1 MSSTDSPDSPELN
14 PAPEAVEAV
23 ADTPPARKTRAAPR
37 RTPRKTAAASTE
49 EGAAPESGEAVA
61 PPIVEGVA
69 ALPVE
74 PEAHST
80 VSADAGVAEAAEASP
95 QAEPLPLLEPKRTA
109 RPPRSPKSPRHQT
122 EPQAPQ
128 LEATTPAA
136 AAPAPL
142 VGVQIQDVISGTYDQ
157 AAETAEIVRRV
168 LAPAEDAPK
177 LHKVLAQSGVGS
189 RREMEDLILAGRVSV
204 NGEPAHLGQ
213 RILPTDQIRVNGKI
227 IKRRLRPAQARVLAY
242 HKPTGEVV
250 SFKDPEGRPTVFQ
263 HLPKLQGA
271 KWTAVGRLDINTE
284 GLLLFT
290 TSGDLANRLMHPSYG
305 AEREYAVRV
314 LGELDAAARD
324 ELLEGVQLGDGPAR
338 FLSLEEAGGEGAN
351 RWWRVVIS
359 EGRNREVRRMFEAV
373 GLTVSRLIRV
383 RYASVV
389 LPAGLRRGDFVELD
403 KSQVQALQGRSG
415 EAPSGAGDRP
425 ARRPNGQNQGGRR
438 NDSRGS
444 GRGGRGKGQGGD
456 QQQPGPDSYARTTVE
471 ALFGKSPVVRSGGG
485 SWGGAGNFST
495 GNKPGGQSRR
505 KSGGKQGSSQPDPM
519 KTSFGYIHKDAG
531 PHRAGGGGGPS
542 GGRRRSGGGGSG
554 GGGGGNRGGR

>member
-1 MSSTDSPDSPELN
+1 MSNSDPTETPEI
-14 PAPEAVEAV
+14 PAATEAVQALADGPAAVEAPV
-23 ADTPPARKTRAAPR
+23 RKPRASTRRA
-37 RTPRKTAAASTE
+37 PRKTAAMPTE
-49 EGAAPESGEAVA
+49 LTDSAEQSAPA
-61 PPIVEGVA
+61 
-69 ALPVE
+69 VE
-74 PEAHST
+74 PAPDPLTAEPPTHVPVDALQSAEMQPAPA
-80 VSADAGVAEAAEASP
+80 ADA
-95 QAEPLPLLEPKRTA
+95 QATLRV
-109 RPPRSPKSPRHQT
+109 RPPRAPKPPRRAAEPPAEQDDSAVEPDAATSPMPT
-122 EPQAPQ
+122 A
-128 LEATTPAA
+128 
-136 AAPAPL
+136 
-142 VGVQIQDVISGTYDQ
+142 GVQIQDVISGTYDQ
-157 AAETAEIVRRV
+157 AADTAPVVRRV

-324 ELLEGVQLGDGPAR
+324 ELLSGVQLGDGPAK
-338 FLSLEEAGGEGAN
+338 FLSLDEAGGEGAN

-403 KSQVQALQGRSG
+403 KSAVQALQGKSPD
-415 EAPSGAGDRP
+415 AATQGDRP
-425 ARRPNGQNQGGRR
+425 PRRHNGSQQAGERR
-438 NDSRGS
+438 NDSRG
-444 GRGGRGKGQGGD
+444 GRGGRGGRSKGQGGG

-471 ALFGKSPVVRSGGG
+471 ALFGKSPVVRSN
-485 SWGGAGNFST
+485 SWGGVEGNFSSAA
-495 GNKPGGQSRR
+495 KPGSQKRR
-505 KSGGKQGSSQPDPM
+505 KAGGKPQNSQPDPM

-531 PHRAGGGGGPS
+531 QKRSGGGLGGGPS
-542 GGRRRSGGGGSG
+542 GGRRRT
-554 GGGGGNRGGR
+554 GGGNRSGR

>member
-1 MSSTDSPDSPELN
+1 MSTSDPTETPEIPAATESLQALVDGST
-14 PAPEAVEAV
+14 AVEAPV
-23 ADTPPARKTRAAPR
+23 RKPRATTRRA
-37 RTPRKTAAASTE
+37 PRKTAA
-49 EGAAPESGEAVA
+49 V
-61 PPIVEGVA
+61 
-69 ALPVE
+69 
-74 PEAHST
+74 
-80 VSADAGVAEAAEASP
+80 
-95 QAEPLPLLEPKRTA
+95 QAEPSGNAEQSASVMQTPLSETALTAEPSSSVAVDAPQHTELQPEPAAAAQATPRA
-109 RPPRSPKSPRHQT
+109 RPPRAN
-122 EPQAPQ
+122 EPQRR
-128 LEATTPAA
+128 AA
-136 AAPAPL
+136 ALPAEQGGSVVEALAVTPQMPTA
-142 VGVQIQDVISGTYDQ
+142 GVQIQDVISGTYDQ
-157 AAETAEIVRRV
+157 AAETAPIVRRV

-324 ELLEGVQLGDGPAR
+324 ELLSGVQLGDGPAK
-338 FLSLEEAGGEGAN
+338 FLSLDEAGGEGAN

-389 LPAGLRRGDFVELD
+389 MPAGLRRGDFVELD
-403 KSQVQALQGRSG
+403 KSAVQALQGKSSDTAAQG
-415 EAPSGAGDRP
+415 ERPPRRQNGPQQAGE
-425 ARRPNGQNQGGRR
+425 RR
-438 NDSRGS
+438 NDNRG
-444 GRGGRGKGQGGD
+444 GRGGRSGRNKGQGGG

-471 ALFGKSPVVRSGGG
+471 ALFGKSPVVRSN
-485 SWGGAGNFST
+485 SWGGAEGNFSSGT
-495 GNKPGGQSRR
+495 KSSSQTRR
-505 KSGGKQGSSQPDPM
+505 KAGGKPQSSQPDPM
-519 KTSFGYIHKDAG
+519 KTSFGYIHKDVG
-531 PHRAGGGGGPS
+531 HKRSGGGMGGGPT
-542 GGRRRSGGGGSG
+542 GGRRRT
-554 GGGGGNRGGR
+554 GGGNRSGR

>member
-1 MSSTDSPDSPELN
+1 MSTSDPSDTAETPASPEHADAL
-14 PAPEAVEAV
+14 ADSSAVV
-23 ADTPPARKTRAAPR
+23 ATPRKPRAAAKR
-37 RTPRKTAAASTE
+37 APRKTAAA
-49 EGAAPESGEAVA
+49 
-61 PPIVEGVA
+61 
-69 ALPVE
+69 
-74 PEAHST
+74 
-80 VSADAGVAEAAEASP
+80 
-95 QAEPLPLLEPKRTA
+95 QAEPV
-109 RPPRSPKSPRHQT
+109 SV
-122 EPQAPQ
+122 EPQASLPASVA
-128 LEATTPAA
+128 EPAESEPFVAESAASVPAADSARPRASRARKPRRSEPAARSPHPENDGNTPAQPPVA
-136 AAPAPL
+136 QLAPVA
-142 VGVQIQDVISGTYDQ
+142 GVQIQDVISGTYDQ
-157 AAETAEIVRRV
+157 AAETAPIVRRV

-263 HLPKLQGA
+263 HLPKLQGS

-314 LGELDAAARD
+314 LGELDAAARA
-324 ELLEGVQLGDGPAR
+324 ELLSGVQLGDGPAK
-338 FLSLEEAGGEGAN
+338 FLSLDEAGGEGAN

-359 EGRNREVRRMFEAV
+359 EGRNREVRRMFESV

-403 KSQVQALQGRSG
+403 KPVVQALQGKSRDAAAQG
-415 EAPSGAGDRP
+415 ERP
-425 ARRPNGQNQGGRR
+425 PRRQNGQKQTGERR
-438 NDSRGS
+438 NDNRSG
-444 GRGGRGKGQGGD
+444 GRGGRSKGQGGG

-471 ALFGKSPVVRSGGG
+471 ALFGKSPVVRSN
-485 SWGGAGNFST
+485 SWGGAEGNYSP
-495 GNKPGGQSRR
+495 GAKPGSQARR
-505 KSGGKQGSSQPDPM
+505 KSGGKPQNSQPDPM

-531 PHRAGGGGGPS
+531 PKRGGGGMGGGPP
-542 GGRRRSGGGGSG
+542 GGRRRSGS

>member
-1 MSSTDSPDSPELN
+1 MSNSDPTETPEI
-14 PAPEAVEAV
+14 PAATEAVQALADGPAAVEAPV
-23 ADTPPARKTRAAPR
+23 RKPRASTRRA
-37 RTPRKTAAASTE
+37 PRKTAAMPTE
-49 EGAAPESGEAVA
+49 LTDSAEQSAPA
-61 PPIVEGVA
+61 
-69 ALPVE
+69 VE
-74 PEAHST
+74 PAPDPLTAEPPTHVPVDALQSAEMQPAPA
-80 VSADAGVAEAAEASP
+80 ADA
-95 QAEPLPLLEPKRTA
+95 QATLRV
-109 RPPRSPKSPRHQT
+109 RPPRAPKPPRRAAEPPAEQDDSAVEPDAATSPMPT
-122 EPQAPQ
+122 A
-128 LEATTPAA
+128 
-136 AAPAPL
+136 
-142 VGVQIQDVISGTYDQ
+142 GVQIQDVISGTYDQ
-157 AAETAEIVRRV
+157 AADTAPVVRRV

-324 ELLEGVQLGDGPAR
+324 ELLQGVQLGDGPAR

-351 RWWRVVIS
+351 RWWRVVIA

-403 KSQVQALQGRSG
+403 KAVVQALQGRSG
-415 EAPSGAGDRP
+415 QAPAAAGDQP
-425 ARRPNGQNQGGRR
+425 PRRQKGQGQGGRR
-438 NDSRGS
+438 QDSRGG
-444 GRGGRGKGQGGD
+444 GRGGRGKGQGGG

-485 SWGGAGNFST
+485 SWGGEGHFST

-531 PHRAGGGGGPS
+531 PHRSGGGGGPS
-542 GGRRRSGGGGSG
+542 GGRRRG

>member
-1 MSSTDSPDSPELN
+1 MSTSDPSDTPEISSP
-14 PAPEAVEAV
+14 PEAVDAS
-23 ADTPPARKTRAAPR
+23 ADNPPVRKPRAAPR
-37 RTPRKTAAASTE
+37 RAPRKTAAAKSETSEKGAAE
-49 EGAAPESGEAVA
+49 ESAVPDITAAPE
-61 PPIVEGVA
+61 I
-69 ALPVE
+69 
-74 PEAHST
+74 PEAI
-80 VSADAGVAEAAEASP
+80 ADL
-95 QAEPLPLLEPKRTA
+95 QAEPAPAGEQDVAEPLAEVQVESAQTPVAERA
-109 RPPRSPKSPRHQT
+109 PRPPKTNRREPR
-122 EPQAPQ
+122 QAPQ
-128 LEATTPAA
+128 QQAAEDNVAATASP
-136 AAPAPL
+136 PL
-142 VGVQIQDVISGTYDQ
+142 VGVKIQDVISGTYDQ
-157 AAETAEIVRRV
+157 AAEEAPVVRRV
-168 LAPAEDAPK
+168 LAPADDAPK

-227 IKRRLRPAQARVLAY
+227 IKRRMRPAQARVLAY

-324 ELLEGVQLGDGPAR
+324 ELLQGVQLGDGPAR

-403 KSQVQALQGRSG
+403 KTVVQALQGRNPDAG
-415 EAPSGAGDRP
+415 EAGDRP
-425 ARRPNGQNQGGRR
+425 PRRQNGQGQGNGRR
-438 NDSRGS
+438 NDNRG
-444 GRGGRGKGQGGD
+444 GRGGRSKGQGGG

-471 ALFGKSPVVRSGGG
+471 ALFGKSPVVRSNT
-485 SWGGAGNFST
+485 WGGEGNFST
-495 GNKPGGQSRR
+495 GNKPGSQARR
-505 KSGGKQGSSQPDPM
+505 KSGGKQQNAQPDPM
-519 KTSFGYIHKDAG
+519 KTSFGYIHKDSG
-531 PHRAGGGGGPS
+531 PHR
-542 GGRRRSGGGGSG
+542 G
-554 GGGGGNRGGR
+554 GGGGGAGGG

>member
-1 MSSTDSPDSPELN
+1 MSPSDPTETPETLSTIANTDAAADES
-14 PAPEAVEAV
+14 AVV
-23 ADTPPARKTRAAPR
+23 ATPGRKPRAAPR
-37 RTPRKTAAASTE
+37 RAPRKTAAVQSEQASGADLTVQAQA
-49 EGAAPESGEAVA
+49 EGSAAAS
-61 PPIVEGVA
+61 A
-69 ALPVE
+69 AE
-74 PEAHST
+74 PS
-80 VSADAGVAEAAEASP
+80 AAEAPASVP
-95 QAEPLPLLEPKRTA
+95 ADDVQPDRLPLEHATA
-109 RPPRSPKSPRHQT
+109 AEATANVRPPHAPKPPRRASAPRAQQPEGDASAPVELVQELAPVMPQT
-122 EPQAPQ
+122 PTA
-128 LEATTPAA
+128 
-136 AAPAPL
+136 
-142 VGVQIQDVISGTYDQ
+142 GVQIQDVISGTYDQ
-157 AAETAEIVRRV
+157 TAETAPIVRRV

-263 HLPKLQGA
+263 HLPKLQGS

-314 LGELDAAARD
+314 LGELDAAARA
-324 ELLEGVQLGDGPAR
+324 ELLSGVQLGDGPAK
-338 FLSLEEAGGEGAN
+338 FLSLDEAGGEGAN

-359 EGRNREVRRMFEAV
+359 EGRNREVRRMFETV

-403 KSQVQALQGRSG
+403 QSAVRALQGKSPDAAAQG
-415 EAPSGAGDRP
+415 ERP
-425 ARRPNGQNQGGRR
+425 PRRQNGQ
-438 NDSRGS
+438 
-444 GRGGRGKGQGGD
+444 
-456 QQQPGPDSYARTTVE
+456 
-471 ALFGKSPVVRSGGG
+471 
-485 SWGGAGNFST
+485 
-495 GNKPGGQSRR
+495 
-505 KSGGKQGSSQPDPM
+505 
-519 KTSFGYIHKDAG
+519 
-531 PHRAGGGGGPS
+531 
-542 GGRRRSGGGGSG
+542 
-554 GGGGGNRGGR
+554 

>member
-1 MSSTDSPDSPELN
+1 MSPSDAPDSSELGT
-14 PAPEAVEAV
+14 PTEAVDV
-23 ADTPPARKTRAAPR
+23 TADTPPARKPRAPSR
-37 RTPRKTAAASTE
+37 RAPRKTAA
-49 EGAAPESGEAVA
+49 P
-61 PPIVEGVA
+61 
-69 ALPVE
+69 
-74 PEAHST
+74 
-80 VSADAGVAEAAEASP
+80 AEAAADAKIPVASVPGELASAQPEESVPPLPADAPSLEAAP
-95 QAEPLPLLEPKRTA
+95 AAAEPLPTPRKP
-109 RPPRSPKSPRHQT
+109 RPPKARRPADQP
-122 EPQAPQ
+122 APQ
-128 LEATTPAA
+128 QSDDAPQA
-136 AAPAPL
+136 AAPEAKQPL

-157 AAETAEIVRRV
+157 VAETAEIVRRV

-271 KWTAVGRLDINTE
+271 KWTAVGRLDIKTE

-324 ELLEGVQLGDGPAR
+324 ELLQGVQLGDGPAR

-383 RYASVV
+383 RYASVL

-403 KSQVQALQGRSG
+403 KATVQALQGRSG

-425 ARRPNGQNQGGRR
+425 ARPPNGQGQGGQGQGGRR
-438 NDSRGS
+438 QDSRGG
-444 GRGGRGKGQGGD
+444 GRGGRGKGQGGG

-485 SWGGAGNFST
+485 SWGGEGNFST
-495 GNKPGGQSRR
+495 GGKAGGPSRR
-505 KSGGKQGSSQPDPM
+505 KQGGKQGSSQPDPM

-531 PHRAGGGGGPS
+531 PHRAGGGGSGPS
-542 GGRRRSGGGGSG
+542 GGRRRSGGGG
-554 GGGGGNRGGR
+554 GNRGGR

>member
-1 MSSTDSPDSPELN
+1 MNSSDTTEPPVPDTAAAPDASGA
-14 PAPEAVEAV
+14 PAP
-23 ADTPPARKTRAAPR
+23 AAPTR
-37 RTPRKTAAASTE
+37 KPRAPRAPRKTV
-49 EGAAPESGEAVA
+49 AAPESPLHVTPESAAEPGPAAVA
-61 PPIVEGVA
+61 ERATVAVTPPLAEADAA
-69 ALPVE
+69 ALNTE
-74 PEAHST
+74 T
-80 VSADAGVAEAAEASP
+80 
-95 QAEPLPLLEPKRTA
+95 TA
-109 RPPRSPKSPRHQT
+109 Q
-122 EPQAPQ
+122 
-128 LEATTPAA
+128 PAA
-136 AAPAPL
+136 ADPAPQPPRRSRAPKARREP
-142 VGVQIQDVISGTYDQ
+142 VVAATEPGDTQAAPPAAATAPSAGGVQIQDVISGAYD
-157 AAETAEIVRRV
+157 ATAEAAPAMRRV

-314 LGELDAAARD
+314 LGELDSAARD
-324 ELLEGVQLGDGPAR
+324 QLLKGVELGDGPAR

-351 RWWRVVIS
+351 RWWRVVIA

-403 KSQVQALQGRSG
+403 KPVVQALQGRAPTQGHGQGQGG
-415 EAPSGAGDRP
+415 ERPPRRPKPSG
-425 ARRPNGQNQGGRR
+425 QGGNRR
-438 NDSRGS
+438 ND
-444 GRGGRGKGQGGD
+444 GRGGRGKGLSG

-471 ALFGKSPVVRSGGG
+471 ALFGKSPVVRSHG
-485 SWGGAGNFST
+485 WGGEAPFST
-495 GNKPGGQSRR
+495 GGKPGAQSRR
-505 KSGGKQGSSQPDPM
+505 KSGGKPQGGQPDPM
-519 KTSFGYIHKDAG
+519 KTSFGYVHKEAGAQRGGAG
-531 PHRAGGGGGPS
+531 PG
-542 GGRRRSGGGGSG
+542 GGRRRSGGG
-554 GGGGGNRGGR
+554 NRNGR

>member
-1 MSSTDSPDSPELN
+1 MSPSDAPDSSELGT
-14 PAPEAVEAV
+14 PAEAVDVTAE
-23 ADTPPARKTRAAPR
+23 TPPARKPRAPSR
-37 RTPRKTAAASTE
+37 RAPRKTAA
-49 EGAAPESGEAVA
+49 P
-61 PPIVEGVA
+61 
-69 ALPVE
+69 
-74 PEAHST
+74 
-80 VSADAGVAEAAEASP
+80 AEAAAGAEAPVAPVPVASVP
-95 QAEPLPLLEPKRTA
+95 VELASAQSDEPSQPLPADAPLLEAAPAAAEPLPTPRKP
-109 RPPRSPKSPRHQT
+109 RPPKARRAEDQP
-122 EPQAPQ
+122 APQ
-128 LEATTPAA
+128 QSGDAPQA
-136 AAPAPL
+136 AAPEVKQPL

-157 AAETAEIVRRV
+157 VAETAEIVRRV

-324 ELLEGVQLGDGPAR
+324 ELLQGVQLGDGPAR

-383 RYASVV
+383 RYASVL

-403 KSQVQALQGRSG
+403 KATVQALQGRNG

-425 ARRPNGQNQGGRR
+425 ARRPNGQGQGGQGQGGRR
-438 NDSRGS
+438 QDSRGG
-444 GRGGRGKGQGGD
+444 GRGGRGKGQGGG

-485 SWGGAGNFST
+485 SWGGDGNFST
-495 GNKPGGQSRR
+495 GGKAGGPSRR
-505 KSGGKQGSSQPDPM
+505 KQNGKQGNSQPDPM

-531 PHRAGGGGGPS
+531 SHRAGGGGNGPS
-542 GGRRRSGGGGSG
+542 GGRRRSGGGG
-554 GGGGGNRGGR
+554 GNRGGR

>member
-1 MSSTDSPDSPELN
+1 MSPSDPTDSSELDV
-14 PAPEAVEAV
+14 PSEV
-23 ADTPPARKTRAAPR
+23 AQDKAETPPARKTRATSR
-37 RTPRKTAAASTE
+37 RAPRKTAAAVE
-49 EGAAPESGEAVA
+49 EGAAPQIDAMSAPSSAEALAVLPTEPAGEVTEGSGAVESGPQMEQMQ
-61 PPIVEGVA
+61 P
-69 ALPVE
+69 
-74 PEAHST
+74 
-80 VSADAGVAEAAEASP
+80 P
-95 QAEPLPLLEPKRTA
+95 QARESK
-109 RPPRSPKSPRHQT
+109 RPPRAPKGASKQT
-122 EPQAPQ
+122 DPQPPQ
-128 LEATTPAA
+128 PVETQPAA
-136 AAPAPL
+136 GLHPPL
-142 VGVQIQDVISGTYDQ
+142 AGVQIQDVISGAYDQ
-157 AAETAEIVRRV
+157 AAESAEIVRRV

-250 SFKDPEGRPTVFQ
+250 SFKDPQGRPTVFQ
-263 HLPKLQGA
+263 HLPRLQGA

-314 LGELDAAARD
+314 LGELDAATRD
-324 ELLEGVQLGDGPAR
+324 KLLEGVELGDGPAR

-351 RWWRVVIS
+351 RWWRVVIA

-383 RYASVV
+383 RYASVM

-403 KSQVQALQGRSG
+403 KALVQQLQGRNG
-415 EAPSGAGDRP
+415 QAPSDAGDRP
-425 ARRPNGQNQGGRR
+425 ARRANGQDQGRRR
-438 NDSRGS
+438 NDSRS
-444 GRGGRGKGQGGD
+444 SSRGGRGKGQGGG

-485 SWGGAGNFST
+485 SWAGEGNFST
-495 GNKPGGQSRR
+495 GNKPAGQPRR
-505 KSGGKQGSSQPDPM
+505 KSGGAQGGKQGGSQPDPM
-519 KTSFGYIHKDAG
+519 KTSFGYIHQDVG
-531 PHRAGGGGGPS
+531 MHRAGGGG
-542 GGRRRSGGGGSG
+542 RRR
-554 GGGGGNRGGR
+554 GGGNRGGR

>member
-1 MSSTDSPDSPELN
+1 MSPSDPSDSPDTG
-14 PAPEAVEAV
+14 APLEAADATAEAPV
-23 ADTPPARKTRAAPR
+23 ARKPRAPSR
-37 RTPRKTAAASTE
+37 RAPRKTAAQ
-49 EGAAPESGEAVA
+49 AAALAEAEAESA
-61 PPIVEGVA
+61 A
-69 ALPVE
+69 ALPPSAPVDAHQA
-74 PEAHST
+74 EAIVNSQ
-80 VSADAGVAEAAEASP
+80 ADAATSVDAPLSEVVSTQPQRKPRPPKARRAVAEAAP
-95 QAEPLPLLEPKRTA
+95 QDGEE
-109 RPPRSPKSPRHQT
+109 Q
-122 EPQAPQ
+122 
-128 LEATTPAA
+128 
-136 AAPAPL
+136 AAPAAPATKQPM

-157 AAETAEIVRRV
+157 AAESAEIVRRV

-324 ELLEGVQLGDGPAR
+324 ELLQGVQLGDGPAR

-351 RWWRVVIS
+351 RWWRVVIA

-403 KSQVQALQGRSG
+403 KAVVQALQGRSG
-415 EAPSGAGDRP
+415 QAPAAAGDQP
-425 ARRPNGQNQGGRR
+425 QRRQKGQNQGGRR
-438 NDSRGS
+438 QDSRGG
-444 GRGGRGKGQGGD
+444 GRGGRGKGQGGG

-485 SWGGAGNFST
+485 SWGGEGHFST

-505 KSGGKQGSSQPDPM
+505 KSGSKQGSSQPDPM

-531 PHRAGGGGGPS
+531 PHRSGGGGGPS
-542 GGRRRSGGGGSG
+542 GGRRRG

>member
-1 MSSTDSPDSPELN
+1 MSPSDPSDSPELGV
-14 PAPEAVEAV
+14 PSEAVEVTAE
-23 ADTPPARKTRAAPR
+23 TPPARKPRAPSR
-37 RTPRKTAAASTE
+37 RAPRKTAAAAEDT
-49 EGAAPESGEAVA
+49 AAPEAGAPTAPPPTEAVA
-61 PPIVEGVA
+61 TDPGETDQVRHLDA
-69 ALPVE
+69 
-74 PEAHST
+74 
-80 VSADAGVAEAAEASP
+80 ADAVDAPVPAEASTQP
-95 QAEPLPLLEPKRTA
+95 KRAPRPPKARRSMDEAAPLPGDDQTA
-109 RPPRSPKSPRHQT
+109 AS
-122 EPQAPQ
+122 APV
-128 LEATTPAA
+128 AA
-136 AAPAPL
+136 AKAPMA
-142 VGVQIQDVISGTYDQ
+142 GVQIQDVISGTYDQ
-157 AAETAEIVRRV
+157 AAESAEIVRRV

-324 ELLEGVQLGDGPAR
+324 ELLQGVQLGDGPAR

-403 KSQVQALQGRSG
+403 KALVQALQGRSG

-425 ARRPNGQNQGGRR
+425 VRRQNGQGQGGRR
-438 NDSRGS
+438 HDSRGS
-444 GRGGRGKGQGGD
+444 GRGARGKGQGGG

-471 ALFGKSPVVRSGGG
+471 ALFGKSPVVRNGGG
-485 SWGGAGNFST
+485 SWGGEGNFST

-505 KSGGKQGSSQPDPM
+505 KPGGKQGSSQPDPM

-531 PHRAGGGGGPS
+531 PRRSGGGGGPS
-542 GGRRRSGGGGSG
+542 GGRRRSGGGSGS
-554 GGGGGNRGGR
+554 GGNRGGGR

>member
-1 MSSTDSPDSPELN
+1 MSTSDPSDTAETPASPEHTDALAD
-14 PAPEAVEAV
+14 PSAV
-23 ADTPPARKTRAAPR
+23 AATPARKPRAAAKR
-37 RTPRKTAAASTE
+37 APRKTAATQAEPVSAEPQAS
-49 EGAAPESGEAVA
+49 
-61 PPIVEGVA
+61 VA
-69 ALPVE
+69 ALVAEPVE
-74 PEAHST
+74 PAESEPFIAEPAA
-80 VSADAGVAEAAEASP
+80 SAPVEAAASLRAP
-95 QAEPLPLLEPKRTA
+95 RARRPGRSEPA
-109 RPPRSPKSPRHQT
+109 VRPPHPENDDNASAPSPVAQ
-122 EPQAPQ
+122 QAPV
-128 LEATTPAA
+128 A
-136 AAPAPL
+136 
-142 VGVQIQDVISGTYDQ
+142 GVQIQDVISGTYDQ
-157 AAETAEIVRRV
+157 AAETAPIVRRV

-263 HLPKLQGA
+263 HLPKLQGS

-314 LGELDAAARD
+314 LGELDAAARA
-324 ELLEGVQLGDGPAR
+324 ELLSGVQLGDGPAK
-338 FLSLEEAGGEGAN
+338 FLSLDEAGGEGAN

-359 EGRNREVRRMFEAV
+359 EGRNREVRRMFESV

-403 KSQVQALQGRSG
+403 KSVVQALQGKSPDAAAQG
-415 EAPSGAGDRP
+415 ERP
-425 ARRPNGQNQGGRR
+425 PRRQNGQKQTGERR
-438 NDSRGS
+438 NDNRSG
-444 GRGGRGKGQGGD
+444 GRGGRSKGQGGG

-471 ALFGKSPVVRSGGG
+471 ALFGKSPVVRSN
-485 SWGGAGNFST
+485 SWGGAEGNFSS
-495 GNKPGGQSRR
+495 GAKPGSQARR
-505 KSGGKQGSSQPDPM
+505 KAGGKPQNSQPDPM

-531 PHRAGGGGGPS
+531 QKRGGGGMGGGPS
-542 GGRRRSGGGGSG
+542 GGRRRSGGGG

>member
-1 MSSTDSPDSPELN
+1 MSPSDPSDSPDTG
-14 PAPEAVEAV
+14 APLEAVDATAEAPV
-23 ADTPPARKTRAAPR
+23 ARKPRAPSR
-37 RTPRKTAAASTE
+37 RAPRKTAAQ
-49 EGAAPESGEAVA
+49 AAALAEAEAESA
-61 PPIVEGVA
+61 A
-69 ALPVE
+69 ALPPSAPVDAHQA
-74 PEAHST
+74 EAIVNSQ
-80 VSADAGVAEAAEASP
+80 ADAATSVDAPLSEVVSTQPQRKPRPPKARRAVAEAAP
-95 QAEPLPLLEPKRTA
+95 QDGEE
-109 RPPRSPKSPRHQT
+109 Q
-122 EPQAPQ
+122 
-128 LEATTPAA
+128 
-136 AAPAPL
+136 AAPAAPATKQPM

-157 AAETAEIVRRV
+157 AAESAEIVRRV

-324 ELLEGVQLGDGPAR
+324 ELLQGVQLGDGPAR

-351 RWWRVVIS
+351 RWWRVVIA

-403 KSQVQALQGRSG
+403 KAVVQALQGRSG
-415 EAPSGAGDRP
+415 QAPAAAGDQP
-425 ARRPNGQNQGGRR
+425 QRRQKGQNQGGRR
-438 NDSRGS
+438 QDSRGG
-444 GRGGRGKGQGGD
+444 GRGGRGKGQGGG

-485 SWGGAGNFST
+485 SWGGEGHFST

-531 PHRAGGGGGPS
+531 PHRSGGGGGPS
-542 GGRRRSGGGGSG
+542 GGRRRG
-554 GGGGGNRGGR
+554 GGGGGNRSGR

>member
-1 MSSTDSPDSPELN
+1 MSTSDPSDTAETPASPEHTDALAD
-14 PAPEAVEAV
+14 PSAVV
-23 ADTPPARKTRAAPR
+23 AAPARKPRAAAKR
-37 RTPRKTAAASTE
+37 APRKTAATQAEPVSVEPQAS
-49 EGAAPESGEAVA
+49 
-61 PPIVEGVA
+61 VA
-69 ALPVE
+69 ALVAE
-74 PEAHST
+74 PAESEPFI
-80 VSADAGVAEAAEASP
+80 AEAAASASVETAASLRAP
-95 QAEPLPLLEPKRTA
+95 RARKPGRSEPAA
-109 RPPRSPKSPRHQT
+109 RPPHPENDGNASAQPPVAQ
-122 EPQAPQ
+122 QAPV
-128 LEATTPAA
+128 A
-136 AAPAPL
+136 
-142 VGVQIQDVISGTYDQ
+142 GVQIQDVISGTYDQ
-157 AAETAEIVRRV
+157 AAETAPIVRRV

-263 HLPKLQGA
+263 HLPKLQGS

-314 LGELDAAARD
+314 LGELDAAARA
-324 ELLEGVQLGDGPAR
+324 ELLSGVQLGDGPAK
-338 FLSLEEAGGEGAN
+338 FLSLDEAGGEGAN

-359 EGRNREVRRMFEAV
+359 EGRNREVRRMFESV

-403 KSQVQALQGRSG
+403 KSVVQALQGKSPDAAAQG
-415 EAPSGAGDRP
+415 ERP
-425 ARRPNGQNQGGRR
+425 PRRQNGQKQTGERR
-438 NDSRGS
+438 NDNRSG
-444 GRGGRGKGQGGD
+444 GRGGRSKGQGGG

-471 ALFGKSPVVRSGGG
+471 ALFGKSPVVRSN
-485 SWGGAGNFST
+485 SWGGAEGNFSS
-495 GNKPGGQSRR
+495 GAKPGSQARR
-505 KSGGKQGSSQPDPM
+505 KAGGKPQNSQPDPM

-531 PHRAGGGGGPS
+531 PKRGGGGGGGMGGGPS
-542 GGRRRSGGGGSG
+542 GGRRRSGGGG
-554 GGGGGNRGGR
+554 GGGGNRGGR

>member
-1 MSSTDSPDSPELN
+1 MSPSDPSDSSELGV
-14 PAPEAVEAV
+14 PPEAVDVTAE
-23 ADTPPARKTRAAPR
+23 TPPARKPRAPSR
-37 RTPRKTAAASTE
+37 RAPRKTAASA
-49 EGAAPESGEAVA
+49 EGTVAPEGDADADASATPVPTEAVA
-61 PPIVEGVA
+61 AHQG
-69 ALPVE
+69 E
-74 PEAHST
+74 PDGARL
-80 VSADAGVAEAAEASP
+80 ADAADADDAPASEEASMPAKRAPRPPKARRPAAEAPP
-95 QAEPLPLLEPKRTA
+95 QDGEN
-109 RPPRSPKSPRHQT
+109 Q
-122 EPQAPQ
+122 
-128 LEATTPAA
+128 AA
-136 AAPAPL
+136 AAKAPMA
-142 VGVQIQDVISGTYDQ
+142 GVQIQDVISGTYDQ
-157 AAETAEIVRRV
+157 AAESAEIVRRV

-263 HLPKLQGA
+263 HLPRLQGA

-324 ELLEGVQLGDGPAR
+324 ELLQGVQLGDGPAR

-383 RYASVV
+383 RYASVL

-403 KSQVQALQGRSG
+403 KALVQALQGRSG

-425 ARRPNGQNQGGRR
+425 VRRQNGQGQGQGGRR
-438 NDSRGS
+438 HDSRGG
-444 GRGGRGKGQGGD
+444 GRGGRGKGQGGG

-485 SWGGAGNFST
+485 SWGGEGNFST
-495 GNKPGGQSRR
+495 GNKSGGQSRR
-505 KSGGKQGSSQPDPM
+505 KPGGKQGSSQPDPM

-531 PHRAGGGGGPS
+531 AHRSGGGGGPS
-542 GGRRRSGGGGSG
+542 GGRRRSGGGG
-554 GGGGGNRGGR
+554 GNRGGR

>member
-61 PPIVEGVA
+61 PPIAEAVA

-74 PEAHST
+74 PEAHSA

-95 QAEPLPLLEPKRTA
+95 QAEPQQSLEPKRTA
-109 RPPRSPKSPRHQT
+109 RPPRSPKNPRHQT

-227 IKRRLRPAQARVLAY
+227 IKRRL
-242 HKPTGEVV
+242 
-250 SFKDPEGRPTVFQ
+250 
-263 HLPKLQGA
+263 
-271 KWTAVGRLDINTE
+271 
-284 GLLLFT
+284 
-290 TSGDLANRLMHPSYG
+290 
-305 AEREYAVRV
+305 
-314 LGELDAAARD
+314 
-324 ELLEGVQLGDGPAR
+324 
-338 FLSLEEAGGEGAN
+338 
-351 RWWRVVIS
+351 
-359 EGRNREVRRMFEAV
+359 
-373 GLTVSRLIRV
+373 
-383 RYASVV
+383 
-389 LPAGLRRGDFVELD
+389 
-403 KSQVQALQGRSG
+403 
-415 EAPSGAGDRP
+415 
-425 ARRPNGQNQGGRR
+425 
-438 NDSRGS
+438 
-444 GRGGRGKGQGGD
+444 
-456 QQQPGPDSYARTTVE
+456 
-471 ALFGKSPVVRSGGG
+471 
-485 SWGGAGNFST
+485 
-495 GNKPGGQSRR
+495 
-505 KSGGKQGSSQPDPM
+505 
-519 KTSFGYIHKDAG
+519 
-531 PHRAGGGGGPS
+531 
-542 GGRRRSGGGGSG
+542 
-554 GGGGGNRGGR
+554 